1 MSILMEDLM
10 KEIKLLSARLEESP
24 SDSNSTSEV
33 GDQSRPPGIGLDLLQ
48 MRNKSKSRKRRGRK
62 RRLEF
67 HPELDS
73 ATESSCVAT
82 SEDEAA
88 RDYIENIT
96 SKVNVSDSD
105 EDFVPRRKC
114 LTLVH
119 SGKPW
124 SPLEF
129 GESDS
134 FSENVMNLNSRKKRK
149 IKKMNKKLKALEN
162 LEKIN
167 NMPVDDD
174 EVRERIGQL
183 RQELEENQTKK
194 LKKKKQKSNEKG
206 FVQDNMEI
214 ADIKIWRQRSGN
226 GDDDNDDDDDDMAG
240 SDVSSERVSDNE
252 SGDVSTGS
260 NEADDEGEESCIETN
275 ISAAIPFWD
284 HDEKMIDEKED
295 EDFQLVLSQ
304 SYKLLSEDSK
314 QDLQRTLNRKRLAP
328 KLNGSDHLI
337 TYANK
342 RIRTFLQHEDE
353 NKLCLNASCDSEQ
366 DQLFELASIYSLQC
380 NLEETSNGKKLHLS
394 KTKNT
399 REPERRLLK
408 RFLRKET
415 RKSRPLATTSQRYS
429 SKRRKTT
436 TTEGFST
443 ENANPIP
450 ENNVGNQ
457 MLRSMGWIPGTGLG
471 RDGAGILKPV
481 SACKRP
487 KKLGLG
493 YPT

>member
-1 MSILMEDLM
+1 M

-33 GDQSRPPGIGLDLLQ
+33 GDQISRPPPGIGLDLLQ

-62 RRLEF
+62 RRLES

-73 ATESSCVAT
+73 ETESSCVAT

-88 RDYIENIT
+88 KDYIENVT
-96 SKVNVSDSD
+96 SRVNVSDDSD

-134 FSENVMNLNSRKKRK
+134 FSENVMNFNSRKKRK
-149 IKKMNKKLKALEN
+149 IKKMNKKLKTLES

-194 LKKKKQKSNEKG
+194 LKKKKQKSNEKV

-214 ADIKIWRQRSGN
+214 ADVRIWRQRSGN
-226 GDDDNDDDDDDMAG
+226 GDDDNDDDDDMVG

-252 SGDVSTGS
+252 SGDVSSGS

-284 HDEKMIDEKED
+284 HDEKMMDEKED

-314 QDLQRTLNRKRLAP
+314 E
-328 KLNGSDHLI
+328 G
-337 TYANK
+337 
-342 RIRTFLQHEDE
+342 E
-353 NKLCLNASCDSEQ
+353 NKML
-366 DQLFELASIYSLQC
+366 
-380 NLEETSNGKKLHLS
+380 LS
-394 KTKNT
+394 
-399 REPERRLLK
+399 
-408 RFLRKET
+408 F
-415 RKSRPLATTSQRYS
+415 
-429 SKRRKTT
+429 
-436 TTEGFST
+436 
-443 ENANPIP
+443 
-450 ENNVGNQ
+450 NV
-457 MLRSMGWIPGTGLG
+457 
-471 RDGAGILKPV
+471 K
-481 SACKRP
+481 
-487 KKLGLG
+487 
-493 YPT
+493 